1 MRVLAYGEILW
12 DIIEGVEHL
21 GGAPFNFAAHSAQCG
36 DESFIISRLGSDFL
50 GMRAFN
56 KCKLFGVDPSFIQWD
71 EEYPTGTVHVTLNGG
86 QPDYTIQEN
95 VAYDYIQVNH
105 LIEALR
111 ERPFDIFYFG
121 TLTQRRTTSAA
132 SLRAILSQCTFKH
145 IFYDVNLRK
154 GGYTES
160 IVRESLKLCTVFKL
174 NADEVPAISKML
186 VDRSLTNEEF
196 FRCIAKLFGN
206 VKTIII
212 TASEKGCYVF
222 DKGALSYV
230 PGVPITLV
238 DAVGAGDAFSAAFMH
253 SFYSTGNATS
263 AASIANQIGAYVAT
277 QSGAIPEYSQAIRE
291 ILKCDL
297 QHSSNA
303 AENIL

>member
-36 DESFIISRLGSDFL
+36 DEAFIISRLGGDSL

-56 KCKLFGVDPSFIQWD
+56 MCKSFGVDPEFIQWD
-71 EEYPTGTVHVTLNGG
+71 DEYPTGTVVVALNEG
-86 QPDYTIQEN
+86 QPDYKIQEN
-95 VAYDYIQVNH
+95 VAYDYIRVDH
-105 LIEALR
+105 LMAALR
-111 ERPFDIFYFG
+111 ERPFDVFYFG
-121 TLTQRRTTSAA
+121 TLTQRRTTSAS
-132 SLRAILSQCTFKH
+132 SLTTILRQCNFKH

-154 GGYTES
+154 DGYTES

-174 NADEVPAISKML
+174 NADEVPAVSMML
-186 VDRSLTNEEF
+186 VDHALTIEEF
-196 FRCIAKLFGN
+196 CRCMAKLFLN

-222 DKGALSYV
+222 DEGSLSYI
-230 PGVPITLV
+230 PGIPVTVV

-253 SFYSTGNATS
+253 CFYNTGNAI
-263 AASIANQIGAYVAT
+263 AAATTANQIGAYVAT
-277 QSGAIPEYSQAIRE
+277 KSGAIPEYSPDIQK
-291 ILKCDL
+291 ILK
-297 QHSSNA
+297 N
-303 AENIL
+303 E

>member
-36 DESFIISRLGSDFL
+36 DEAFIISRLGSDFL

-56 KCKLFGVDPSFIQWD
+56 KCNSSGVDTSFIQWD
-71 EEYPTGTVHVTLNGG
+71 DDYPTGTVLVTLKGG

-95 VAYDYIQVNH
+95 VAYDYIKVDH
-105 LIEALR
+105 LIGVLQN
-111 ERPFDIFYFG
+111 RPFDVFYFG
-121 TLTQRRTTSAA
+121 TLSQRRTTSAA
-132 SLRAILSQCTFKH
+132 SLRAILGQCVFKH

-154 GGYTES
+154 AGYTES
-160 IVRESLKLCTVFKL
+160 IIRESLKLCTVFKL
-174 NADEVPAISKML
+174 NADEVPVISKML
-186 VDRSLTNEEF
+186 VDHPLTNEEF
-196 FRCIAKLFGN
+196 CKCIVELYSN

-222 DKGALSYV
+222 DHGSLTYV
-230 PGVPITLV
+230 PGVPISVV

-253 SFYSTGNATS
+253 SFCKTANAVS
-263 AASIANQIGAYVAT
+263 AASTANQIGAYVAT
-277 QSGAIPEYSQAIRE
+277 KSGAIPEYSSEIRE
-291 ILKCDL
+291 ILKSDF

-303 AENIL
+303 TQNIL